1 MTLVR
6 YRAEVPSL
14 DLCERIRLEQSTLV
28 VPGRHVGLEGYLR
41 IWYGGRQ
48 EYITEG
54 LRRIGAVLST
64 LG

>member
-1 MTLVR
+1 
-6 YRAEVPSL
+6 
-14 DLCERIRLEQSTLV
+14 V
-28 VPGRHVGLEGYLR
+28 VPGVHVGLEGYLR

-64 LG
+64 LGAPFDAA